1 MKEKILV
8 SACLVG
14 SPCRYDGRSVPS
26 EDVIRLSERYELM
39 PVCPEVAGGLPTP
52 RIPSERVG
60 DLIIN
65 RAGQDVSAQYKR
77 GALYALELCRL
88 HGIRLALLKEK
99 SPSCGSGLIYDGS
112 FSGTLTEGNGV
123 TTQLL
128 TDNGIRVVG
137 ESQAKNLYHKLD
149 K

>member
-8 SACLVG
+8 SACLLG
-14 SPCRYDGRSVPS
+14 RSCRYDGRSVPS
-26 EDVIRLSERYELM
+26 EQVLRLSEKYELI
-39 PVCPEVAGGLPTP
+39 PVCPEVDGGLPTP

-60 DLIIN
+60 DRVVN
-65 RAGQDVSAQYKR
+65 REGCDVSAEYKK

-88 HGIRLALLKEK
+88 HGIGLAVLKEK

-112 FSGTLTEGNGV
+112 FSGSLTEGNGV

-128 TDNGIRVVG
+128 KDNGIKVVG
-137 ESQAKNLYHKLD
+137 ESRAKNLYHKLD